1 MKTYKNILQEHGLS
15 VEEVMSVEREM
26 RLCTYA
32 SIFNRYMKK
41 NPNGITDEI
50 PQKMLEYIHDDFDD
64 EREEAEWHNDNLF
77 LEFSD
82 FEKAIEFVKDN
93 IDMKRVSRVKA
104 KLESKNME
112 LAYIDEELDETI
124 YDLMEEYG
132 ADNNLPEGWWEN
144 EATTEDIVKQL

>member
-1 MKTYKNILQEHGLS
+1 MKTYMNILQEHGLT
-15 VEEVMSVEREM
+15 VEEIMNVEREI
-26 RLCTYA
+26 RLRTYA
-32 SIFNRYMKK
+32 SIFNRYMMKDQ
-41 NPNGITDEI
+41 NSITEEI

-77 LEFSD
+77 LEFTD

-104 KLESKNME
+104 KLESQKME
-112 LAYIDEELDETI
+112 LADIDEELDDTI

-132 ADNNLPEGWWEN
+132 ADNDLPEGWWQN
-144 EATTEDIVKQL
+144 KATVEDIVKQL

>member
-1 MKTYKNILQEHGLS
+1 MKTYMNILQEHGLT
-15 VEEVMSVEREM
+15 VEEVMDVEREI
-26 RLCTYA
+26 RLQTYA
-32 SIFNRYMKK
+32 SIFNRYMMKDQ
-41 NPNGITDEI
+41 NSIADEI

-77 LEFSD
+77 LEFTD

-93 IDMKRVSRVKA
+93 IDMKRVARVKA
-104 KLESKNME
+104 KLESQNME
-112 LAYIDEELDETI
+112 LADIDEELDDTI

-132 ADNNLPEGWWEN
+132 ADNDLPEGWWQY